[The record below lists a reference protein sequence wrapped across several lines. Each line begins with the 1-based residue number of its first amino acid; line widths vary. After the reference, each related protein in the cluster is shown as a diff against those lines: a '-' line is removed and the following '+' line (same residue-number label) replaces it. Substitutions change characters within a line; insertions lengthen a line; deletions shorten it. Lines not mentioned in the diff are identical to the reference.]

1 MRGYAIRRGFAAL
14 IVVILVSV
22 FVFIMMHLL
31 PGDALLVKL
40 GQTGRIPPDRMAA
53 LREQMG
59 LNQPLYEQYFRWV
72 GDIFNGSMGHSLIF
86 DGQTVSG
93 RIGDTLPITLE
104 LGVLGLL
111 AGVVLGVPI
120 GILSAVYQDRP
131 IDYGLR
137 VFSLTGLS
145 LPQFWIGLIV
155 IIYGTRYLGY
165 SPPTNYTG
173 LTTDPIQNL
182 KDMWIPALILGY
194 GLSASTARMMRS
206 TVLEAFHED
215 YVRTAR
221 AKGLAGSRVVYRHV
235 LRNAVIPVITLVGNQ
250 TAYIFSG
257 ALILEILFGFP
268 GLGQLTYTAILQRDY
283 TQVEGNALVTGGIV
297 VGINL
302 LVDLSYGWIDPR
314 IRYV

>member
-1 MRGYAIRRGFAAL
+1 MRGYALRRGFAAV
-14 IVVILVSV
+14 IVLVLLSI

-40 GQTGRIPPDRMAA
+40 GETGRIPADRMDA
-53 LREQMG
+53 LRDQMG
-59 LNQPLYEQYFRWV
+59 LSDPLYVQYLDWV
-72 GDIFNGSMGHSLIF
+72 GHLFNGTMGYSLIF

-93 RIGDTLPITLE
+93 RIGDALPITIE

-111 AGVVLGVPI
+111 AGVIVGIPL

-131 IDYGLR
+131 LDYALR
-137 VFSLTGLS
+137 VFSLAGLS

-155 IIYGTRYLGY
+155 IIYGTLYLGY
-165 SPPTNYTG
+165 KPPREYVSLG
-173 LTTDPIQNL
+173 TDPAENL
-182 KDMWIPALILGY
+182 RQMWIPALILGY
-194 GLSASTARMMRS
+194 GLAASTARMMRS

-221 AKGLAGSRVVYRHV
+221 AKGLAGRLVIYRHV

-257 ALILEILFGFP
+257 AIILEILFGFP

-283 TQVEGNALVTGGIV
+283 TQVEGNALVTGAIV
-297 VGINL
+297 IGINL

-314 IRYV
+314 VRYA

>member
-93 RIGDTLPITLE
+93 RIGDALPITLE

>member
-1 MRGYAIRRGFAAL
+1 MRGYALRRLFAAF
-14 IVVILVSV
+14 IVVVLVSI

-40 GQTGRIPPDRMAA
+40 GQTGRIPPDQMDA
-53 LREQMG
+53 LRQKMG
-59 LNQPLYEQYFRWV
+59 LDQPLYEQYIRWI
-72 GDIFNGSMGHSLIF
+72 GHLFNGTMGYSLIF

-93 RIGDTLPITLE
+93 RIGEALPITLE

-111 AGVVLGVPI
+111 VGIILGIPL
-120 GILSAVYQDRP
+120 GIMSAVWQDTRG
-131 IDYGLR
+131 DYVLR
-137 VFSLTGLS
+137 CVSLMGLS
-145 LPQFWIGLIV
+145 LPQFWIGLVV

-165 SPPTNYTG
+165 APPSGYVSFG
-173 LTTDPIQNL
+173 TDPVENL
-182 KDMWIPALILGY
+182 KQMWIPALILGY
-194 GLSASTARMMRS
+194 GLSATTMRMMRS

-221 AKGLAGSRVVYRHV
+221 AKGLAGRLVIYRHV

-268 GLGQLTYTAILQRDY
+268 GLGELTYTAILQRDY
-283 TQVEGNALVTGGIV
+283 TQVEGNALVTGAIV

-314 IRYV
+314 VRYA

>member
-93 RIGDTLPITLE
+93 RIGDALPITLE

-221 AKGLAGSRVVYRHV
+221 AKGLAGSRLVYRHV

>member
-1 MRGYAIRRGFAAL
+1 MRGYAVRRGFAAI
-14 IVVILVSV
+14 IVIILVSI

-40 GQTGRIPPDRMAA
+40 GQTGRIPPERMDA
-53 LREQMG
+53 LRDQMG
-59 LNQPLYEQYFRWV
+59 LNQPLYEQYIRWV
-72 GDIFNGSMGHSLIF
+72 GHIFDGSMGHSLIF

-93 RIGDTLPITLE
+93 RIGSALPITLE

-111 AGVVLGVPI
+111 AGVIVGIPI

-131 IDYGLR
+131 IDYVMR
-137 VFSLTGLS
+137 IFSLMGLS
-145 LPQFWIGLIV
+145 LPQFWIGLII

-165 SPPTNYTG
+165 TPPTDYIK
-173 LTTDPIQNL
+173 LTDDPIQNL

-194 GLSASTARMMRS
+194 GLSASAARMMRS

-221 AKGLAGSRVVYRHV
+221 AKGLAGRLVIYRHV
-235 LRNAVIPVITLVGNQ
+235 MRNAVIPVITLVGNQ

-283 TQVEGNALVTGGIV
+283 TQVEGDALITGAIV

-314 IRYV
+314 VRYA

>member
-1 MRGYAIRRGFAAL
+1 
-14 IVVILVSV
+14 
-22 FVFIMMHLL
+22 MHLL

-40 GQTGRIPPDRMAA
+40 GETGRIPADRMDA
-53 LREQMG
+53 LRDQMG
-59 LNQPLYEQYFRWV
+59 LSDPLYVQYLDWV
-72 GDIFNGSMGHSLIF
+72 GHLFNGTMGYSLIF

-93 RIGDTLPITLE
+93 RIGDALPITIE

-111 AGVVLGVPI
+111 AGVIVGIPL

-131 IDYGLR
+131 LDYALR
-137 VFSLTGLS
+137 VFSLAGLS

-155 IIYGTRYLGY
+155 IIYGTLYLGY
-165 SPPTNYTG
+165 KPPREYVSLG
-173 LTTDPIQNL
+173 TDPAENL
-182 KDMWIPALILGY
+182 RQMWIPALILGY
-194 GLSASTARMMRS
+194 GLAASTARMMRS

-221 AKGLAGSRVVYRHV
+221 AKGLAGRLVIYRHV

-257 ALILEILFGFP
+257 AIILEILFGFP

-283 TQVEGNALVTGGIV
+283 TQVEGNALVTGAIV
-297 VGINL
+297 IGINL

-314 IRYV
+314 VRYA